1 MGVAAVRS
9 AEMRS
14 KGRRVPTPAWTRES
28 AMPPTPAELRE
39 QSRIFRDAALKAATP
54 DLKRRLA
61 QYALSIAL
69 AAESVERGGQIPDT
83 VLVALREQQQ
93 LLTEALDGGAP
104 VPPAPPSKPETV
116 PKVQDQIRQWRM
128 RAEELRTTAD
138 QFQVPSAQDALRNA
152 ALNYLMMAD
161 NLEAQLGGHPPAPG
175 GKAS

>member
-1 MGVAAVRS
+1 
-9 AEMRS
+9 
-14 KGRRVPTPAWTRES
+14 
-28 AMPPTPAELRE
+28 MPPTPAELRE

-104 VPPAPPSKPETV
+104 VPPPAPPPSKPETL
-116 PKVQDQIRQWRM
+116 PNVQDQIRQWRM

-138 QFQVPSAQDALRNA
+138 QFGVPSAQDALRNA

-161 NLEAQLGGHPPAPG
+161 NLEAQLGGHPPAPS